1 MGLDGRTCGN
11 FENVVEMRND
21 LDLSPFPLVPSSYE
35 LEEDMKTATVV
46 IEDR

>member
-1 MGLDGRTCGN
+1 MGFDGRTCGD
-11 FENVVEMRND
+11 FENLVEMRND
-21 LDLSPFPLVPSSYE
+21 LDLSRFPFVPSSYE